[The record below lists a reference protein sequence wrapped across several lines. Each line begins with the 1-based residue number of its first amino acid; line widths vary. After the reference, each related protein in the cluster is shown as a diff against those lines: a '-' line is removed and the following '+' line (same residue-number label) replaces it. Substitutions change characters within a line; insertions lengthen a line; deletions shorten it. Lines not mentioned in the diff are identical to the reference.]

1 MSRIVFFSIP
11 AYGHTNPTVEVVR
24 QLVRRG
30 HRVRYYSFEEFRA
43 KLEGAGAEFVPCDTF
58 LPPAPRDLGRRM
70 GHDFSSLMAMVID
83 VTVAMEEKVLREL
96 GEFRPDCVVA
106 DSICVWGKLYARR
119 LGLPLVCSTTTFAFD
134 QETARAMR
142 PGPLEVFYTLTG
154 LPQIGKRLA
163 LLREHGY
170 EVEKLTEL
178 IQNDSET
185 DTIVYT
191 SRAFQPGGEHF
202 GERVAF
208 VGPSLPELPPRT
220 QRRERPLVYVSLGT
234 VMHGNT
240 GFYRACAEGLG
251 DGPWDVL
258 LSVGSPEGAAALGA
272 LPPNVR
278 AEARVEQLRVLGEA
292 SVFLTHC
299 GMNSVSESIWCGVP
313 MVLAPQQSEEAAV
326 ARRAAEL
333 GAGLR
338 LERRGPAAI
347 RAAVEEVLAQRE
359 AYRRAI
365 APLAAGFRAAGG
377 AARAAEKIEETIA
390 RKTEEARPQRGAP
403 TAPRLFCLRSLRMT
417 EIHLGHQFLVDNGE
431 HLFQLG
437 ALLRGETLPDALGHG
452 MDVVVADIV
461 VVLVFLG
468 DLEVVLALVVGG
480 LDLLHIALAD
490 QAVDLIGR
498 VGRRDAHK
506 GGELVDGWAAQGLD
520 GLHGEGLYR
529 GQAGLAVLKALEDL
543 LIKMKLEFGIH
554 DFKFLFQHAG
564 APALSYFF
572 HFIKKRR
579 EGQSQ
584 IFGQGKGKLCRNG
597 QLAAHGGF
605 GLSDSYRAL
614 LL

>member
-83 VTVAMEEKVLREL
+83 VTVAMEEKTLREL
-96 GEFRPDCVVA
+96 GEFWPDCVVA

-134 QETARAMR
+134 RETAREMR
-142 PGPLEVFYTLTG
+142 PGPLEVFYTLAG
-154 LPQIGKRLA
+154 LLQIGKRLA

-258 LSVGSPEGAAALGA
+258 LSVGSPAGAETLGA

-313 MVLAPQQSEEAAV
+313 MVLAPQQSEEGAV

-347 RAAVEEVLAQRE
+347 RSAVEEVLAQRE

-365 APLAAGFRAAGG
+365 EPLAAGFRAAGG

-390 RKTEEARPQRGAP
+390 RKTEEARPYG
-403 TAPRLFCLRSLRMT
+403 PRLFCLQSLRMT
-417 EIHLGHQFLVDNGE
+417 EIHLGHQFLVDNSE

-452 MDVVVADIV
+452 MDVVVADVV

-520 GLHGEGLYR
+520 GLHGEGFYR

>member
-30 HRVRYYSFEEFRA
+30 HRGHRGRYYSFEEFQV
-43 KLEGAGAEFVPCDTF
+43 KLEGAGAEFVPCDAF

-390 RKTEEARPQRGAP
+390 RKTEEARP
-403 TAPRLFCLRSLRMT
+403 
-417 EIHLGHQFLVDNGE
+417 
-431 HLFQLG
+431 
-437 ALLRGETLPDALGHG
+437 
-452 MDVVVADIV
+452 
-461 VVLVFLG
+461 
-468 DLEVVLALVVGG
+468 
-480 LDLLHIALAD
+480 
-490 QAVDLIGR
+490 
-498 VGRRDAHK
+498 
-506 GGELVDGWAAQGLD
+506 
-520 GLHGEGLYR
+520 
-529 GQAGLAVLKALEDL
+529 
-543 LIKMKLEFGIH
+543 
-554 DFKFLFQHAG
+554 
-564 APALSYFF
+564 
-572 HFIKKRR
+572 
-579 EGQSQ
+579 
-584 IFGQGKGKLCRNG
+584 
-597 QLAAHGGF
+597 
-605 GLSDSYRAL
+605 
-614 LL
+614 

>member
-43 KLEGAGAEFVPCDTF
+43 KLEGAGAEFVPCDAF

-83 VTVAMEEKVLREL
+83 VTVAMEEKALREL

-170 EVEKLTEL
+170 EVEKLTDL

-313 MVLAPQQSEEAAV
+313 MVLAPQQSEEGAV

-347 RAAVEEVLAQRE
+347 RG
-359 AYRRAI
+359 
-365 APLAAGFRAAGG
+365 PKG
-377 AARAAEKIEETIA
+377 
-390 RKTEEARPQRGAP
+390 
-403 TAPRLFCLRSLRMT
+403 PRLFCLQSLRMT

-452 MDVVVADIV
+452 MDVVVADVV

>member
-43 KLEGAGAEFVPCDTF
+43 KLEGAGAEFVPCDAF

-83 VTVAMEEKVLREL
+83 VTVAMEEKALREL

-134 QETARAMR
+134 QETAREMR
-142 PGPLEVFYTLTG
+142 PGPLEVFYTLVG

-163 LLREHGY
+163 LLREYGY
-170 EVEKLTEL
+170 EVEKLTDL

-272 LPPNVR
+272 LPPQCPGRGQGGAAPGAGGGVGVSHPLRDEQRQREHLVR
-278 AEARVEQLRVLGEA
+278 RAHGAGPPAVGGGGGGPAGCGAGGGAALG
-292 SVFLTHC
+292 
-299 GMNSVSESIWCGVP
+299 
-313 MVLAPQQSEEAAV
+313 APQPGGNPG
-326 ARRAAEL
+326 RG
-333 GAGLR
+333 GAGAGASGEVPPGHR
-338 LERRGPAAI
+338 APGRRIPGRRRRGPGSGEDRGDDCA
-347 RAAVEEVLAQRE
+347 EN
-359 AYRRAI
+359 RR
-365 APLAAGFRAAGG
+365 G
-377 AARAAEKIEETIA
+377 AALKV
-390 RKTEEARPQRGAP
+390 RP
-403 TAPRLFCLRSLRMT
+403 
-417 EIHLGHQFLVDNGE
+417 HK
-431 HLFQLG
+431 
-437 ALLRGETLPDALGHG
+437 
-452 MDVVVADIV
+452 
-461 VVLVFLG
+461 
-468 DLEVVLALVVGG
+468 EV
-480 LDLLHIALAD
+480 I
-490 QAVDLIGR
+490 
-498 VGRRDAHK
+498 
-506 GGELVDGWAAQGLD
+506 
-520 GLHGEGLYR
+520 
-529 GQAGLAVLKALEDL
+529 
-543 LIKMKLEFGIH
+543 
-554 DFKFLFQHAG
+554 
-564 APALSYFF
+564 
-572 HFIKKRR
+572 
-579 EGQSQ
+579 
-584 IFGQGKGKLCRNG
+584 
-597 QLAAHGGF
+597 
-605 GLSDSYRAL
+605 
-614 LL
+614 

>member
-1 MSRIVFFSIP
+1 MPRLWARHFYFILTFCLCGAISKKSITNKKWGRNMSRIVFFSIP

-326 ARRAAEL
+326 ARREI
-333 GAGLR
+333 GKR
-338 LERRGPAAI
+338 L
-347 RAAVEEVLAQRE
+347 
-359 AYRRAI
+359 
-365 APLAAGFRAAGG
+365 
-377 AARAAEKIEETIA
+377 
-390 RKTEEARPQRGAP
+390 
-403 TAPRLFCLRSLRMT
+403 
-417 EIHLGHQFLVDNGE
+417 
-431 HLFQLG
+431 
-437 ALLRGETLPDALGHG
+437 
-452 MDVVVADIV
+452 
-461 VVLVFLG
+461 
-468 DLEVVLALVVGG
+468 
-480 LDLLHIALAD
+480 
-490 QAVDLIGR
+490 
-498 VGRRDAHK
+498 
-506 GGELVDGWAAQGLD
+506 
-520 GLHGEGLYR
+520 
-529 GQAGLAVLKALEDL
+529 
-543 LIKMKLEFGIH
+543 
-554 DFKFLFQHAG
+554 
-564 APALSYFF
+564 
-572 HFIKKRR
+572 
-579 EGQSQ
+579 
-584 IFGQGKGKLCRNG
+584 
-597 QLAAHGGF
+597 
-605 GLSDSYRAL
+605 
-614 LL
+614 

>member
-83 VTVAMEEKVLREL
+83 VTVAMEEKTLREL

-134 QETARAMR
+134 RETAREMR
-142 PGPLEVFYTLTG
+142 PGPLEVFYTLAG

-258 LSVGSPEGAAALGA
+258 LSVGSPAGAETLGA

-313 MVLAPQQSEEAAV
+313 MVLAPQQSEEGRWPGGLRSWGGAA
-326 ARRAAEL
+326 L
-333 GAGLR
+333 GAPRPGGDPVRGGRGAGAEGGVPAGHRALGR
-338 LERRGPAAI
+338 RIPGRRRRGPGGGEDRGDDCAENRRGAAL
-347 RAAVEEVLAQRE
+347 RAAPLLFTEFENDRDPPRASVL
-359 AYRRAI
+359 
-365 APLAAGFRAAGG
+365 G
-377 AARAAEKIEETIA
+377 
-390 RKTEEARPQRGAP
+390 
-403 TAPRLFCLRSLRMT
+403 
-417 EIHLGHQFLVDNGE
+417 
-431 HLFQLG
+431 
-437 ALLRGETLPDALGHG
+437 
-452 MDVVVADIV
+452 
-461 VVLVFLG
+461 
-468 DLEVVLALVVGG
+468 
-480 LDLLHIALAD
+480 
-490 QAVDLIGR
+490 
-498 VGRRDAHK
+498 
-506 GGELVDGWAAQGLD
+506 
-520 GLHGEGLYR
+520 
-529 GQAGLAVLKALEDL
+529 
-543 LIKMKLEFGIH
+543 
-554 DFKFLFQHAG
+554 
-564 APALSYFF
+564 
-572 HFIKKRR
+572 
-579 EGQSQ
+579 
-584 IFGQGKGKLCRNG
+584 
-597 QLAAHGGF
+597 
-605 GLSDSYRAL
+605 
-614 LL
+614 

>member
-43 KLEGAGAEFVPCDTF
+43 KLEGAGAEFVPCDAF
-58 LPPAPRDLGRRM
+58 LPPAPSDLGRRM

-134 QETARAMR
+134 QETAREMR

-258 LSVGSPEGAAALGA
+258 LSVGSPAGAAALGA

-313 MVLAPQQSEEAAV
+313 MVLAPQQSEEGAV

-347 RAAVEEVLAQRE
+347 RAAVEQVLGHRE
-359 AYRRAI
+359 RYRQAI

-390 RKTEEARPQRGAP
+390 RKTEEAKG
-403 TAPRLFCLRSLRMT
+403 PRLFCLQSLRMT

-452 MDVVVADIV
+452 MDVVVADVV

-584 IFGQGKGKLCRNG
+584 IFGQGKGKLCRDG

>member
-30 HRVRYYSFEEFRA
+30 HRVRYYSFAEFRA
-43 KLEGAGAEFVPCDTF
+43 KLEGAGAEFVPCDAF

-106 DSICVWGKLYARR
+106 DSICVWGKLYAQR

-134 QETARAMR
+134 QETAREMR
-142 PGPLEVFYTLTG
+142 PGPLEVFYTLAG

-220 QRRERPLVYVSLGT
+220 LRRERPLVYVSLGT

-272 LPPNVR
+272 LPANVR

-338 LERRGPAAI
+338 LERRSPAAI
-347 RAAVEEVLAQRE
+347 RAAVEQVLGHRE
-359 AYRRAI
+359 RYRQAI

-390 RKTEEARPQRGAP
+390 RKTEEARP
-403 TAPRLFCLRSLRMT
+403 
-417 EIHLGHQFLVDNGE
+417 
-431 HLFQLG
+431 
-437 ALLRGETLPDALGHG
+437 
-452 MDVVVADIV
+452 
-461 VVLVFLG
+461 
-468 DLEVVLALVVGG
+468 
-480 LDLLHIALAD
+480 
-490 QAVDLIGR
+490 
-498 VGRRDAHK
+498 
-506 GGELVDGWAAQGLD
+506 
-520 GLHGEGLYR
+520 
-529 GQAGLAVLKALEDL
+529 
-543 LIKMKLEFGIH
+543 
-554 DFKFLFQHAG
+554 
-564 APALSYFF
+564 
-572 HFIKKRR
+572 
-579 EGQSQ
+579 
-584 IFGQGKGKLCRNG
+584 
-597 QLAAHGGF
+597 
-605 GLSDSYRAL
+605 
-614 LL
+614 